1 MENMSLEEKV
11 HTLEERLEK
20 LENIEKKRK
29 IWKWIKFIVILA
41 FYIALVLVI
50 YLGYRYIKT
59 NYLDPMNN
67 WKSNVQENI
76 DSLKGF
82 GDIFGGLGL

>member
-29 IWKWIKFIVILA
+29 TWKWIKFIVILA